1 MAVFR
6 IALKPGMN
14 FLVAEAGAVR
24 DSISLEKVEKEP
36 DIYVLPEVNERAEG
50 VANWFQLAGD
60 LDLKAPMEFPEGKY
74 SVKDTMEEIA
84 KSPEA
89 ISVIADAIMIVM
101 NMKLVP
107 GEGMWDMMKGMTPE
121 VMMQMA
127 GSMAPEGFLESINAK
142 LIKISK

>member
-1 MAVFR
+1 
-6 IALKPGMN
+6 
-14 FLVAEAGAVR
+14 
-24 DSISLEKVEKEP
+24 
-36 DIYVLPEVNERAEG
+36 
-50 VANWFQLAGD
+50 
-60 LDLKAPMEFPEGKY
+60 
-74 SVKDTMEEIA
+74 
-84 KSPEA
+84 
-89 ISVIADAIMIVM
+89 M